1 MIFIGRKPVSERT
14 KFLSLARRGKTKRK
28 PKVTDCLL
36 AGKLAGYDFHRAKA
50 RERKNE
56 VQPVQLIMSNDYY
69 EAGYQITRT
78 IKILYAV
85 AVNHDAISDSDEY
98 LDFLD
103 R

>member
-1 MIFIGRKPVSERT
+1 MRKSKT
-14 KFLSLARRGKTKRK
+14 AR
-28 PKVTDCLL
+28 CLL

-56 VQPVQLIMSNDYY
+56 VLELGTAGKNYDFHRAKARERKNEVQPVQLIMRNDYY